1 MKNAS
6 SFNFLFKCEFGL
18 NIFFALA
25 CIIALE
31 NSFWHTPLIV
41 LAFSFDYT
49 KMASP
54 QRNDSERSPSQR
66 RALVIATPSARQ
78 LVESK
83 SYYVCKR

>member
-31 NSFWHTPLIV
+31 NSSWHTSLIMMALSFAFIDVPLR
-41 LAFSFDYT
+41 LYWFYPLNLQTFSFVST
-49 KMASP
+49 
-54 QRNDSERSPSQR
+54 E
-66 RALVIATPSARQ
+66 LF
-78 LVESK
+78 L
-83 SYYVCKR
+83 CF

>member
-31 NSFWHTPLIV
+31 NFSWHTSSIMLALSFAFIDVPLR
-41 LAFSFDYT
+41 LY
-49 KMASP
+49 
-54 QRNDSERSPSQR
+54 
-66 RALVIATPSARQ
+66 
-78 LVESK
+78 
-83 SYYVCKR
+83 

>member
-31 NSFWHTPLIV
+31 YSPWHTPSIEQALSF
-41 LAFSFDYT
+41 AFIG
-49 KMASP
+49 AP
-54 QRNDSERSPSQR
+54 
-66 RALVIATPSARQ
+66 L
-78 LVESK
+78 
-83 SYYVCKR
+83 